1 MMTRSLMRLPSLIS
15 QPLPLP
21 SAIELAPW
29 KRFARY
35 QAFDAS
41 FDPDELAEARRWRQ
55 AFSEDA
61 LPKGTTTFAR
71 SSGPGGQHVNK
82 SVSTQWQLDP
92 KQTETKAITTW
103 AVSELSQ
110 VVPKLMRPL
119 LRSSKNYVKRK
130 DCISFQAQTKRD
142 RNANADENRA
152 KLLEELQRMYSDTVP
167 GDTSVEKVQKHKAL
181 EKSFRE
187 SRLKTKKYQSS
198 KKQSRKGGS
207 E

>member
-1 MMTRSLMRLPSLIS
+1 M
-15 QPLPLP
+15 PLP
-21 SAIELAPW
+21 AATQLAPW
-29 KRFARY
+29 KRFVRY

-41 FDPDELAEARRWRQ
+41 FDPDELAEARKWRQ
-55 AFSEDA
+55 AFSEDT

-82 SVSTQWQLDP
+82 SVSTHWRLDP
-92 KQTETKAITTW
+92 RQTETKAITTW
-103 AVSELSQ
+103 TVSELSQ

-119 LRSSKNYVKRK
+119 LRSSKNYVKGK

-142 RNANADENRA
+142 RNANAEENRA
-152 KLLEELQRMYSDTVP
+152 KLLEELHRIYSDAVP

-198 KKQSRKGGS
+198 KKQSRKGGGS

>member
-21 SAIELAPW
+21 SSVELAPW

-82 SVSTQWQLDP
+82 
-92 KQTETKAITTW
+92 TETKAITNW

-119 LRSSKNYVKRK
+119 LRSSRNYVKGK

-152 KLLEELQRMYSDTVP
+152 KLLEELQRMYSDAVP

-187 SRLKTKKYQSS
+187 SRLKTKKHQSS
-198 KKQSRKGGS
+198 KKQSRKGGGS

>member
-1 MMTRSLMRLPSLIS
+1 MAFIRSLYNDSTMTTRSLMRFPLLTY

-21 SAIELAPW
+21 QAIQLAPW

-35 QAFDAS
+35 QAFDAL
-41 FDPDELAEARRWRQ
+41 FDPEDLAEARKWRQ
-55 AFSEDA
+55 GFNEAA

-82 SVSTQWQLDP
+82 
-92 KQTETKAITTW
+92 TETKAITTW

-119 LRSSKNYVKRK
+119 LRSSKNYVKSK

-142 RNANADENRA
+142 RNANAEENRA
-152 KLLEELQRMYSDTVP
+152 KLLEELYDMYGDAVP

-181 EKSFRE
+181 ERSFRE
-187 SRLKTKKYQSS
+187 SRLKSKKHQSS
-198 KKQSRKGGS
+198 KKQSRKGSS